1 MRNAPALALLALAS
15 MVLLSSVPAFAAPR
29 HAATPTPLP
38 AVCESFKAGVASIH
52 KKDPDAKVVELT
64 AAQRATATRFYNAAP
79 PVSHDT
85 FSHIYTISAEG
96 TDKILVIFVQGKDC
110 VKDAAAMT
118 PSGFLN
124 LLLGGGEDI

>member
-64 AAQRATATRFYNAAP
+64 AAP